1 MPDSL
6 WKRAETD
13 LCLRLADSP
22 QDSLIWEHSAR
33 VAKLAETIRTMP
45 GIPSTD
51 VDPAALAA
59 AALYH
64 DAAWVLQAR
73 EGEVQPSEM
82 LLRPCS
88 DLHRELGADW
98 LTERLKDILGPG
110 VLVQAART
118 VRELNNRRSPS
129 PDVQILAEADSLD
142 QIGPQTMLLMLRRQ
156 LHEGKSLKDLIDV
169 WERQEEYNFWPARIK
184 ESFRFAAV
192 RRIAEARL
200 EKLRR
205 FMNDLRQAVRLE
217 DVAPLHASG

>member
-13 LCLRLADSP
+13 LCLRLTGSP
-22 QDSLIWEHSAR
+22 QDPLIWEHSAR

-45 GIPSTD
+45 GIPPTD

-88 DLHRELGADW
+88 DLQRELGADW
-98 LTERLKDILGPG
+98 LTDRLKDLLGPG
-110 VLVQAART
+110 VLAQAART

-156 LHEGKSLKDLIDV
+156 LNEGKSLKDLIAV

-184 ESFRFAAV
+184 ESFRFAVV
-192 RRIAEARL
+192 RRLAEARL

-217 DVAPLHASG
+217 DVTALHASG